1 MAFLKHKANFLHHV
15 TLLLLGYVCHISAFN
30 LYPFVDSKALAK
42 ALNISVGCVVAL
54 NDTVD
59 CDNDLF
65 QWTVT
70 VDDHWWETDNLT
82 TLCTSGCTASAQ
94 AWNTDVASACTNDD
108 LVVQGSLVPAATVA
122 GRFWDGLQ
130 IACLQSSSS
139 DWCLYESQSWVG
151 SDVVRPDCAVVV
163 DDPSC
168 SDPANVTAENG
179 RLANLYS
186 DELLC
191 SDCFIK
197 LFDLRLASD
206 YLPDSDY
213 SDYLV
218 AQLQDIQDVC
228 STSVGAI
235 STRAFGGFAPAFPT
249 VVSNATT
256 TTDIT
261 TGSSVLTSTAT
272 TSTTSSVAIATPT
285 PIQTGMISSCDE
297 FYLVGAGDDCF
308 DIANN
313 YSITLE
319 DFYTWNKDVTD
330 NCTAGLWSGYYYCV
344 GIGLDPGLLTS
355 SDCQTVDF
363 SYGVSTKDPV
373 QACQQMSQLWNVTT
387 GDLKFY
393 TGGSVDCYSEETICM
408 PAPCKLVQVGTGATW
423 YALGIFS
430 SVVTFFPPIGNLD
443 WIEFQ
448 TKARADNA
456 NL

>member
-1 MAFLKHKANFLHHV
+1 MAFLKTKATSFPRRI
-15 TLLLLGYVCHISAFN
+15 TLLLLGCVCHISAFN
-30 LYPFVDSKALAK
+30 LYPFVDSTALAK
-42 ALNISVGCVVAL
+42 GLNVSVDCVVAL
-54 NDTVD
+54 NETVN
-59 CDNDLF
+59 CDDDLF

-82 TLCTSGCTASAQ
+82 TLCTPGCTASAQ
-94 AWNTDVASACTNDD
+94 AWNTDVTSACANDD

-130 IACLQSSSS
+130 VACLQSSSS

-151 SDVVRPDCAVVV
+151 SDVVRPDCTVVV

-168 SDPANVTAENG
+168 SDPANVTADNA

-191 SDCFIK
+191 SDCFIR

-213 SDYLV
+213 SEYLV
-218 AQLQDIQDVC
+218 AQFQDIQDVC

-249 VVSNATT
+249 VVSAVTT
-256 TTDIT
+256 TTI
-261 TGSSVLTSTAT
+261 GIPSGSSSVLTSTAT
-272 TSTTSSVAIATPT
+272 TSTTSSTSIVATPT
-285 PIQTGMISSCDE
+285 PTQTGMISSCDD
-297 FYLVGAGDDCF
+297 FYLVGAGDGCF
-308 DIANN
+308 DIASN

-319 DFYTWNKDVTD
+319 DFYAWNKDVTD
-330 NCTAGLWSGYYYCV
+330 DCSAGLWPDYYYCV
-344 GIGLDPGLLTS
+344 GIELDPGLLTS

-373 QACQQMSQLWNVTT
+373 QACQQMAQLWNVTT

-393 TGGSVDCYSEETICM
+393 TGGSVDCYSDETICM
-408 PAPCKLVQVGTGATW
+408 PAPCQLVQVGIGASW
-423 YALGIFS
+423 
-430 SVVTFFPPIGNLD
+430 
-443 WIEFQ
+443 
-448 TKARADNA
+448 
-456 NL
+456 